1 MHTEWLNGRE
11 KNAKNKNDLLTT
23 GLNDIKK
30 KKTTTQTHEV
40 NEEASAWKNGQAEN
54 WSDIM

>member
-1 MHTEWLNGRE
+1 MVGKRTQ
-11 KNAKNKNDLLTT
+11 KIKNDLLTT

-40 NEEASAWKNGQAEN
+40 NEEASAWKNGKADN